1 MRQNLIIFAI
11 GVLVLAGFGVSVI
24 AGFNVGQA
32 QGIAA
37 GRHWRDNAFALEKA
51 TMALNLS
58 ADQRARVEPLVLE
71 AGPRITGI
79 EADARK
85 KKHEVIDNALA
96 QIRPLLMPD
105 QQKKLDDL
113 QKAREDLHSAKDRV
127 RALTSE

>member
-1 MRQNLIIFAI
+1 MKQNLIIYAI
-11 GVLVLAGFGVSVI
+11 GFLVVAGVAISVL

-58 ADQRARVEPLVLE
+58 ADQRARVEPFVVE
-71 AGPRITGI
+71 AGPRLTAI
-79 EADARK
+79 EADARE
-85 KKHEVIDNALA
+85 KKHDVIDNTLA
-96 QIRPLLMPD
+96 QIRPLLRPE
-105 QQKKLDDL
+105 QQKKLDEL